1 MMENKKIQNGK
12 NLDREKQ
19 LKEQREKLR
28 KKKEVEEFKR
38 RYFNLYDDVKIS
50 YKEDW

>member
-1 MMENKKIQNGK
+1 MMENKQTQNGK
-12 NLDREKQ
+12 NPDREKQ

-28 KKKEVEEFKR
+28 KKKEAEEFKR
-38 RYFNLYDDVKIS
+38 RYFNHYDDVKIS